1 MGLTSDLDDEI
12 TKESKITEACYFIPL
27 KSGVKYWA
35 EEILDN
41 RMERQSAEFLDNAE
55 QYDLANQDQELKS
68 LIR

>member
-1 MGLTSDLDDEI
+1 MG
-12 TKESKITEACYFIPL
+12 
-27 KSGVKYWA
+27 A